1 MSARHAWERQ
11 ARRIDAL
18 GLRERCFLFLSVALV
33 CAALADSLVLSPAIS
48 EQRQLS
54 LRRQQQDRE
63 LAALR
68 AQLAAAHQPAD
79 PSTPQARLRSE
90 IRQAQAQQA
99 TLDAEIRQLGQSAGG
114 HAALPQLLERT
125 LARHERLTLL
135 KLATVAE
142 APAGGPAAS
151 APPAALRWQG
161 VDLGVGGSYADLVA
175 YLAALEQALPGLR
188 WDTLKLSA
196 GSTGTSTLALRV
208 YLVEAVR

>member
-1 MSARHAWERQ
+1 MSARQAWERQ

-33 CAALADSLVLSPAIS
+33 CAALADSLVLSPAIA

-54 LRRQQQDRE
+54 LRHKQQDSE

-68 AQLAAAHQPAD
+68 AQLAAALQPAD
-79 PSTPQARLRSE
+79 PSTPQARLRGE
-90 IRQAQAQQA
+90 IRHAQAQQDA
-99 TLDAEIRQLGQSAGG
+99 LDGEIRRLGQAADGQ
-114 HAALPQLLERT
+114 AALPQLLERV

-142 APAGGPAAS
+142 APAQAAS
-151 APPAALRWQG
+151 GPPAALRWQG

-188 WDTLKLSA
+188 WDTLKLS
-196 GSTGTSTLALRV
+196 GSATGACALALRV

>member
-1 MSARHAWERQ
+1 MSARQAWERQ

-33 CAALADSLVLSPAIS
+33 CAALADSLVLSPAIA

-54 LRRQQQDRE
+54 LRHKQQDSE

-68 AQLAAAHQPAD
+68 AQLAVALQPAD
-79 PSTPQARLRSE
+79 PSTPQARLRGE
-90 IRQAQAQQA
+90 IRHAQAQQDA
-99 TLDAEIRQLGQSAGG
+99 LDAEIRRLGQAADGQ
-114 HAALPQLLERT
+114 AALPQLLERV

-142 APAGGPAAS
+142 APAAAQAAS
-151 APPAALRWQG
+151 GPPAALRWQG

-188 WDTLKLSA
+188 WDTLKLS
-196 GSTGTSTLALRV
+196 GSATGACALALRV